1 MIRDMSAEAELY
13 LRLCLAAP
21 FAFLALLAYA
31 LVRRYR
37 VLRTP
42 RWVSWPAAFLL
53 GFGLSPAFIL
63 IITSPIWTGGLVLL
77 VGWMAWQL
85 ARGGRFGL
93 AGMLV
98 LGLCLPGLL
107 WWGRLL
113 VEDALDPLSLY
124 EPGLVL
130 WWLPELVGVVMAIGL
145 VIIGDRTAGRIE
157 VIRRPPNV
165 ARHPTALGNALQRG
179 ILFGPSSLPS
189 LVSELCAFLVVG
201 PVTLVASAAGL
212 PWPLVV
218 LGGGLLFMLIAT
230 ELWYLAFPAGLRPAW
245 EVFAFVGHA
254 EQERWRA
261 ETRTEVPKTVKEIH
275 AWLSRH
281 EERPEN
287 RWARGELLAMLGR
300 LDEARALA
308 QRIEPVTQDDA
319 LHRAALLDYIDWI
332 DGEELDV
339 DEITLRAETVGQP
352 GSQERL
358 LARGEVAV
366 AIARDQ
372 AERGGDWKA
381 PLVALRDEIG
391 TIGWEVFRQDTHRT
405 RMVVTFL
412 AGLVVATLALV
423 PAGLFARL
431 R

>member
-1 MIRDMSAEAELY
+1 MIRDMSVEAELY

-21 FAFLALLAYA
+21 FAFLALLGFA

-37 VLRTP
+37 GQRTP

-53 GFGLSPAFIL
+53 GFALSPAFIL
-63 IITSPIWTGGLVLL
+63 FITSPLWSGGLALL
-77 VGWMAWQL
+77 VGWTAWQL
-85 ARGGRFGL
+85 VRGGRFRV

-107 WWGRLL
+107 WWGSLL

-124 EPGLVL
+124 EPVLVL

-145 VIIGDRTAGRIE
+145 IVIGDHPAGRVE

-165 ARHPTALGNALQRG
+165 ARHPTALGNALQHSL
-179 ILFGPSSLPS
+179 LFGPYPLPS
-189 LVSELCAFLVVG
+189 LVSEMCAFLVVG
-201 PVTLVASAAGL
+201 PVTLVASALGL
-212 PWPLVV
+212 PWPVVV

-230 ELWYLAFPAGLRPAW
+230 ELWYLAFPRDLRPAW
-245 EVFAFVGHA
+245 EGFAFVGHA

-261 ETRTEVPKTVKEIH
+261 ETRTEVPKTVKELH
-275 AWLSRH
+275 AWLARH
-281 EERPEN
+281 DEQPEN

-300 LDEARALA
+300 LDEARAVA
-308 QRIEPVTQDDA
+308 DRIEPVTQGDV

-332 DGEELDV
+332 DGNELDLE
-339 DEITLRAETVGQP
+339 DMARRAETVGQP

-366 AIARDQ
+366 AIARDR
-372 AERGGDWKA
+372 AERSGDWKA
-381 PLVALRDEIG
+381 PLAALRDEIG
-391 TIGWEVFRQDTHRT
+391 TIGWEMFRRDTHRQ
-405 RMVVTFL
+405 RMTVTFL
-412 AGLVVATLALV
+412 VGLAVAALALV
-423 PAGLFARL
+423 PAGLIALL